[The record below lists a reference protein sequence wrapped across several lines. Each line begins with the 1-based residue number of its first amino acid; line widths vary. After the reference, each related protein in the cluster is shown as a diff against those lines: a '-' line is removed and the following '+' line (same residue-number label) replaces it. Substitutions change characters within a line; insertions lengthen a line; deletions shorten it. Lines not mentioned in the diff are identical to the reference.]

1 MRGTRA
7 FLYAVLAL
15 ILLVTTGCDWRGLN
29 SVRLPG
35 TQGWGPGSFEV
46 RAQLANVSNIAEN
59 SRVRVADVTVGSV
72 TGIARQ
78 GWHAL
83 VTMRLDGGVIL
94 PENVTVRVG
103 QTSLLGSLHIEIA
116 PPVDEPP
123 RGELHDGSLIQLD
136 HTGAYPSTEQTL
148 AAASMLLNGGGL
160 GQVHDITRA
169 FSVAFAGR
177 EQELRGLIEQFDE
190 FIGHLDGQKDDI
202 LAATESLNQLTG
214 RFAAR
219 KAVLDRALQTIPHA
233 LEVLKD
239 DREQLVEALDQFG
252 EFSALAA
259 DSITRTEES
268 LVAELADIGPVL
280 AALADAGPALTR
292 SLSLFSTFPWPK
304 EGVRN
309 WLRGDYANL
318 TAIFD
323 LTLSRLDTSL
333 LTGTRFEGALTRLE
347 MQWGRTIG
355 QMPSPA
361 TAGNPLIVPY
371 QADQGP

>member
-1 MRGTRA
+1 VNGTRGLLSA
-7 FLYAVLAL
+7 LLAVTLA
-15 ILLVTTGCDWRGLN
+15 VTTGCDWRGIN

-46 RAQLANVSNIAEN
+46 QAQLANVSNIAEN

-83 VTMRLDGGVIL
+83 VTMRLDGGVTL
-94 PENVTVRVG
+94 PANVTVKVG
-103 QTSLLGSLHIEIA
+103 QTSLLGSLHIEVA

-123 RGELHDGSLIQLD
+123 RGELHAGSLIPLD
-136 HTGAYPSTEQTL
+136 RSGAYPSTEQTL

-160 GQVHDITRA
+160 GQVHDITTA
-169 FSVAFAGR
+169 FSVAFTGR
-177 EQELRGLIEQFDE
+177 EQELRSFIERFDE
-190 FIGHLDGQKDDI
+190 FVGNLDDQKDDI
-202 LAATESLNQLTG
+202 LAATESLNSLTG

-219 KAVLDRALQTIPHA
+219 KDVLDRALHTIPQA

-239 DREQLVEALDQFG
+239 DREHLVEALDQFG

-259 DSITRTEES
+259 DSINSTKES
-268 LVAELADIGPVL
+268 LVQELADIGPVL

-304 EGVRN
+304 EGVLK

-333 LTGTRFEGALTRLE
+333 LTGTRLEGALTRLE
-347 MQWGRTIG
+347 MHWGRTIG

-361 TAGNPLIVPY
+361 TAGNPLVVPY
-371 QADQGP
+371 VANQGP